1 MAPMSD
7 GWTPPVEPPDGG
19 GGYGTPPQGPPGTP
33 WGAPPGTGAQPG
45 WGAPPGGGQPGW
57 GTPPGGG
64 QPGWGAPPGG
74 PPPQGGQPGW
84 GPPPGAQPGSWGQGW
99 GQQNSPWGAPPA
111 AKPGLIPLRPLGV
124 GEILDGAFTVIRH
137 YPRVT
142 LGLSAVVATVS
153 ALVQI
158 GLFLPFLLGGTQ
170 DLDIDMFASFTT
182 AALVGLLF
190 SAVANAVLA
199 GMLTSV
205 MGEAVLGRPATA
217 GETWAR
223 VRPRFWALLGAAF
236 LGGLVPYLALVLCIV
251 PGVFL
256 WGAWALVTP
265 ALILERVSVR
275 QALRRSWRLAVPD
288 WWRVWGIRALAVLMA
303 GFLGGIISIPGQM
316 VAEYVSQDGA
326 EVVAVLIVF
335 LAQIVASTITT
346 PFNAGVLSLIYID
359 RRMRAE
365 GLDVTLAQAAAA
377 QQVTEAGRF

>member
-1 MAPMSD
+1 MGAMSD

-19 GGYGTPPQGPPGTP
+19 GGYGTPPPGQPPGQP
-33 WGAPPGTGAQPG
+33 PGAPP
-45 WGAPPGGGQPGW
+45 PGW
-57 GTPPGGG
+57 GTPP
-64 QPGWGAPPGG
+64 QQGWGTPPPPGG
-74 PPPQGGQPGW
+74 WGQAPPPGGW
-84 GPPPGAQPGSWGQGW
+84 GQQPPPGAWGQQW
-99 GQQNSPWGAPPA
+99 GQQNSPWGAAPA
-111 AKPGLIPLRPLGV
+111 PKPGLIPLRPLGV

-142 LGLSAVVATVS
+142 LGLSAIVASVS

-158 GLFLPFLLGGTQ
+158 AMFLPFLLGGGQ
-170 DLDIDMFASFTT
+170 ELDVDMFAQFT
-182 AALVGLLF
+182 AAAIVGLLF
-190 SAVANAVLA
+190 TAVANAVLA

-205 MGEAVLGRPATA
+205 MGEAVLGRPTTA

-223 VRPRFWALLGAAF
+223 VRPRFWGLLGAA
-236 LGGLVPYLALVLCIV
+236 LIGGLVPYVALIACIV

-265 ALILERVSVR
+265 ALILERVGVR
-275 QALRRSWRLAVPD
+275 QALRRSWRLSVPD

-303 GFLGGIISIPGQM
+303 GFLGGIITVPGQM
-316 VAEYVSQDGA
+316 LGEYLAQDGA
-326 EVVAVLIVF
+326 ETIAVLVVF

-365 GLDVTLAQAAAA
+365 GLDVTLAQAAA
-377 QQVTEAGRF
+377 QQASATEAGRF

>member
-1 MAPMSD
+1 MSD

-19 GGYGTPPQGPPGTP
+19 GYGTPPP
-33 WGAPPGTGAQPG
+33 QPG
-45 WGAPPGGGQPGW
+45 GW
-57 GTPPGGG
+57 G
-64 QPGWGAPPGG
+64 Q
-74 PPPQGGQPGW
+74 PPPQQGW
-84 GPPPGAQPGSWGQGW
+84 GPPPQQPGWGQPPGQPGQPGGWGQPAPQGWGQPAPGGQWGQQW

-111 AKPGLIPLRPLGV
+111 PKPGLIPLRPLGV

-142 LGLSAVVATVS
+142 LGLSAVVASVS

-158 GLFLPFLLGGTQ
+158 GLFVPFLLGGGQ
-170 DLDIDMFASFTT
+170 DLDVDMFAQFTT
-182 AALVGLLF
+182 AAVVGILF
-190 SAVANAVLA
+190 AAVANAVLA

-205 MGEAVLGRPATA
+205 MGEAVLGRPTTA

-223 VRPRFWALLGAAF
+223 VRPRFWALIGAA
-236 LGGLVPYLALVLCIV
+236 LIGGLVPYVALIACIV

-265 ALILERVSVR
+265 ALILERVGVR
-275 QALRRSWRLAVPD
+275 QALRRSWRLSVPD

-303 GFLGGIISIPGQM
+303 SFLGGIITVPGQFLG
-316 VAEYVSQDGA
+316 EYLSQEGT
-326 EVVAVLIVF
+326 ETFAVLVVF

-377 QQVTEAGRF
+377 GPANEAGRF